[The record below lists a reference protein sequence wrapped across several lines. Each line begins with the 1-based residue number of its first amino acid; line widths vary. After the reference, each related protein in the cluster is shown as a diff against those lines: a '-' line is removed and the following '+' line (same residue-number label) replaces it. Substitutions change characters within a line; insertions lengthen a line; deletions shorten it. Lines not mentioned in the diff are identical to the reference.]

1 MHRNMDIL
9 KETGELPVEEQ
20 LRQRRLQWLGHMQ
33 QMSDHRPQKQLLN
46 LQTTREEEM
55 ARWNFTAM
63 DRRHQQGPGRG
74 DQLARGSE
82 RPCEMAS
89 YCVPAQTCHCVVA
102 SFLDP
107 AQRP

>member
-1 MHRNMDIL
+1 MARPRPAYARPSPP
-9 KETGELPVEEQ
+9 ETTPEV
-20 LRQRRLQWLGHMQ
+20 
-33 QMSDHRPQKQLLN
+33 
-46 LQTTREEEM
+46 QTTREEEK

-89 YCVPAQTCHCVVA
+89 CCMPAQTCHCVVA

-107 AQRP
+107 AQCP